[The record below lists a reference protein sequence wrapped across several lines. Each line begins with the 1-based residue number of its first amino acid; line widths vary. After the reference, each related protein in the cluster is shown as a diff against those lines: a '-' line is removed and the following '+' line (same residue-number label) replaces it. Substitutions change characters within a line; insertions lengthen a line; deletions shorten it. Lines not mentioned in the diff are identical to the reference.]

1 MLLVFSRIVHL
12 QVLPTLPVVIVTS
25 TLNITKGLGIKSMK
39 ELQPSVSAS
48 CCRRD
53 RHVNNQVDIKSKA
66 TTIYGS
72 IYTNEECAQTSAQ
85 TMFVHVWL
93 LAKGR

>member
-1 MLLVFSRIVHL
+1 
-12 QVLPTLPVVIVTS
+12 
-25 TLNITKGLGIKSMK
+25 MK

-66 TTIYGS
+66 TTQYLQILIYYRVKGKG
-72 IYTNEECAQTSAQ
+72 
-85 TMFVHVWL
+85 VHRPCLYMYGYQLGVD
-93 LAKGR
+93 REV